1 MRREAKKRGLDPDEW
16 FNNVEV
22 VTAEKIGI
30 ETTTYVRNIEKYYV
44 SYRLT
49 LDARLQ
55 MEKARQ
61 QVTPAKN

>member
-1 MRREAKKRGLDPDEW
+1 LRADRDCTAGVRS

-30 ETTTYVRNIEKYYV
+30 ETTAYVRNIYKYYV

-49 LDARLQ
+49 LDMHQ
-55 MEKARQ
+55 QIEKARQ
-61 QVTPAKN
+61 QVTPGKI